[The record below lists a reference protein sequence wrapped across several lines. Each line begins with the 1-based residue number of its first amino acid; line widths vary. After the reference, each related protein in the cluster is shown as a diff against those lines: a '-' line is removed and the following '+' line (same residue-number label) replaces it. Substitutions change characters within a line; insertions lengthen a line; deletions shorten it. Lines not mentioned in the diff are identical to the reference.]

1 MAQQSLELPLG
12 KRTRKYRFF
21 EMVPGLLSITVIGLL
36 FVLSWLNAA
45 LASGYLLLIILA
57 ALARAV
63 VIAAHTIRG
72 YQHLT
77 GAQKVDWHRRLG
89 DLEQPVE
96 SLPREEA
103 RQTGEFGQSTHL
115 RNLRTLATNPDAY
128 PRPSQLYHAVIVAA
142 YNESI
147 EVIEPTIVSLLDTTI
162 DNTQLIVVFA
172 YEARGGEG
180 IAQTAKTLK
189 ERYGSQFGMFFT
201 VEHPKDLPGE
211 VVGKGGNITYAGEYT
226 ARELKK
232 HGINSDDVIVTT
244 LDCDNRPHPAYFD
257 YVSYEYIVHD
267 ARQHLSYQPVS
278 LFLNNIW
285 DVPAPMRVIATGNS
299 FWNIIS
305 SMRPDQLRNF
315 ASHSQ
320 PLTALQGMGFWSKRS
335 IVEDGHQ
342 FWRSYFYFKGD
353 YAVTPIYVPIYQ
365 DAVLSETY
373 KKTLVAQFK
382 QLRRWAYG
390 ASDVPYVAVRVFTR
404 KRQVPFGDSL
414 VKFYEL
420 LDGHVTLA
428 SISILVAFGGWIP
441 LLFSPESA
449 RSVPAHQLPVVV
461 SSLQQIALIGLCI
474 SIFFS
479 LKMLPPRPAR
489 YKRHRTLLMV
499 AQWIL
504 MPVTSI
510 AYGAMSALN
519 AQMHLLFGRYLD
531 KFDVTEKATVGEITR
546 AQGHRQHWWQWWK
559 ASRGVGSKR

>member
-1 MAQQSLELPLG
+1 MTGESLELPLG
-12 KRTRKYRFF
+12 KRTKKYRFF
-21 EMVPGLLSITVIGLL
+21 EMLPGALSISALLLL
-36 FVLSWLNAA
+36 FVLSWFNTA
-45 LASGYLLLIILA
+45 LASIYLLMLILI
-57 ALARAV
+57 ALTRAV
-63 VIAAHTIRG
+63 AIATHTIRG
-72 YQHLT
+72 YKRLV
-77 GAQKVDWHRRLG
+77 GAQTVDWHRRLL
-89 DLEQPVE
+89 DLEHPE
-96 SLPREEA
+96 KSLQHEEKHHIS
-103 RQTGEFGQSTHL
+103 QFGHSTHV
-115 RNLRTLATNPDAY
+115 RNLRSVAENPSAF
-128 PRPSQLYHAVIVAA
+128 PKPSQLRHAIIVAA

-147 EVIEPTIVSLLDTTI
+147 DIIEPTIQSLVDTT
-162 DNTQLIVVFA
+162 TKGKQLIIVFA
-172 YEARGGEG
+172 YEQRGGEG
-180 IAQTAKTLK
+180 IKKTAKLLK
-189 ERYGSQFGMFFT
+189 QRYGSQFDAFYT
-201 VEHPKDLPGE
+201 VEHPADLPDE
-211 VVGKGGNITYAGEYT
+211 VVGKGGNITYAGEFL
-226 ARELKK
+226 AKK
-232 HGINSDDVIVTT
+232 LEERKINSDDVIVTT

-257 YVSYEYIVHD
+257 YVSYEYIVHTD
-267 ARQHLSYQPVS
+267 RLNLSYQPIS
-278 LFLNNIW
+278 LFFNNIW

-305 SMRPDQLRNF
+305 AMRPDKLRNF

-320 PLTALQGMGFWSKRS
+320 PLTPLIGMNFWSKRS

-373 KKTLVAQFK
+373 GKTLFAQFK

-404 KRQVPFGDSL
+404 KKHAPLGESL

-428 SISILVAFGGWIP
+428 VLPLMIALGGWVP

-461 SSLQQIALIGLCI
+461 SGLQQVAMIGLFI

-489 YKRHRTLLMV
+489 YKKRRNIFMIV
-499 AQWIL
+499 QWFL
-504 MPVTSI
+504 MPLTSI
-510 AYGAMSALN
+510 GYNATSALN
-519 AQMHLLFGRYLD
+519 AQTRLLFGLYLD
-531 KFDVTEKATVGEITR
+531 KFDVTEKATVKEINREQGTR
-546 AQGHRQHWWQWWK
+546 RHWWQWWK

>member
-1 MAQQSLELPLG
+1 MPPSLEIPLG
-12 KRTRKYRFF
+12 KRTKKYRLF
-21 EMVPGLLSITVIGLL
+21 EMLPGVASLTVLAML
-36 FVLSWLNAA
+36 FILSWYNTA
-45 LASGYLLLIILA
+45 LASAYLLVIILA

-63 VIAAHTIRG
+63 VIAVQTVRG
-72 YQHLT
+72 YRCLT
-77 GAQKVDWHRRLG
+77 GAQKIDWRRRVL
-89 DLEQPVE
+89 DLEHPVA
-96 SLPREEA
+96 SLEHEA
-103 RQTGEFGQSTHL
+103 RRRSKQFGQTAHV
-115 RNLRTLATNPDAY
+115 RNLKSLATNPSAY
-128 PRPSQLYHAVIVAA
+128 PRPSQLRHAVIVAA

-147 EVIEPTIVSLLDTTI
+147 EVIEPTFQSLLDTTI
-162 DNTQLIVVFA
+162 PNEQLIVVLA
-172 YEARGGEG
+172 YEQRGGKD
-180 IAQTAKTLK
+180 IKQTARSLAQ
-189 ERYGSQFGMFFT
+189 RYGKQFGAFYA
-201 VEHPKDLPGE
+201 VEHPADLPDE
-211 VVGKGGNITYAGEYT
+211 VVGKGGNITYAGEYL
-226 ARELKK
+226 AKELRKQK
-232 HGINSDDVIVTT
+232 VDFDNIIVTT

-257 YVSYEYIVHD
+257 YVSYEYIVHEN
-267 ARQHLSYQPVS
+267 RQNLSYQPIS

-320 PLTALQGMGFWSKRS
+320 PLTALDGMGFWSKRS

-373 KKTLVAQFK
+373 KKTLFAQFK

-404 KRQVPFGDSL
+404 KHVAPLGDSL
-414 VKFYEL
+414 IKFWEL

-428 SISILVAFGGWIP
+428 TVSILIAVGGWIP
-441 LLFSPESA
+441 LFFSPESA
-449 RSVPAHQLPVVV
+449 RSVPAHQLPVIV
-461 SSLQQIALIGLCI
+461 SGLQQVALVGLCI
-474 SIFFS
+474 SILLS

-489 YKRHRTLLMV
+489 YKRHRNIFMIL
-499 AQWIL
+499 QWFL

-510 AYGAMSALN
+510 LYGAMSALN
-519 AQMHLLFGRYLD
+519 AQIRLLFGWYLD
-531 KFDVTEKATVGEITR
+531 KFDVTEKATVKEINR
-546 AQGHRQHWWQWWK
+546 EQGHRRHWWQWWK